1 MLFDTNGV
9 LDVMLDRAPFADI
22 AAQVFSKGEAG
33 EIGGFLGTTTIT
45 TIHYL
50 AAKVVGA
57 DQAQIEIGKLFRL
70 FEFAPVNRA
79 VLEDAAVLNFSD
91 FEGAVL
97 HEAAR
102 TWAFMLLLPVI
113 SRTSNGRCYPSILLK
128 NSLGSLLQSRRCEK
142 LIPLVSTLRVGM
154 PTRRSASQN
163 GWP

>member
-102 TWAFMLLLPVI
+102 HVGVHAIVTRNLKDFKRAVLPVY
-113 SRTSNGRCYPSILLK
+113 SPEELARILATIK
-128 NSLGSLLQSRRCEK
+128 
-142 LIPLVSTLRVGM
+142 
-154 PTRRSASQN
+154 
-163 GWP
+163 